1 LVYKYICRI
10 FTVQYCNNQNLIIMI
25 YENLKIQATAAETEN
40 EIADAQKAVLG
51 STNLISEDEQHELLK
66 LLNAKQD
73 AIEEEQAEQHRQFR
87 ADANSEYLF
96 AQTGKR

>member
-1 LVYKYICRI
+1 LDNKYIWRI
-10 FTVQYCNNQNLIIMI
+10 FVVQYCNNQNLIIMI
-25 YENLKIQATAAETEN
+25 YSELEMQAHAAQTEN
-40 EIADAQKAVLG
+40 EIADAKTAVLG
-51 STNLISEDEQHELLK
+51 SEKLISEDEMYDLLK

-73 AIEEEQAEQHRQFR
+73 AIEEEQDEQHEQFR